1 MGKSVVRVL
10 LVEDDTAYAGLLT
23 GMLNDSDASFKL
35 THVPRLEEALNLLDN
50 ISFDIVLLG
59 LVLQDSSGLA
69 GVKKIQSRGT
79 GIPLVILTGTDDDNL
94 SLQTLQNGAADY
106 ILKTQI
112 TPYTLVRSL
121 RYAIERTR
129 SQHER
134 EITIEFLHIVN
145 ECTGLQELLKA
156 VTTFFQKYSGC
167 QAVAIRLRKG
177 DDYPYAGA
185 IGFPEDFVNMEN
197 SLCSLDTAGEKAR
210 DNNGNPIL
218 ECMCGNVIRGH
229 FDPAMPFFTAR
240 GSFCTNSTTKLMASE
255 MRNAERVMGNAERGT
270 GNAERGTGTA
280 ERGTGNTEQGTGSNQ
295 EEVKNVIPN
304 SPPLPHSS
312 NFPSSPF
319 PVPPLLACMCNRCN
333 REGYESTALIPL
345 HTGKERFG
353 LLQLNDRRKCV
364 FTPELIG
371 LLERLAD
378 QFSVGL
384 AKFLAK
390 DALKTAYDE
399 TLNEKKRLSATM
411 EALRENEERYHNLI
425 LMSPDAIFINNEN
438 KITYANRAAIS
449 LFGASTAEEFLG
461 KSPFSLYHPDYHPML
476 RKRIRMLMEG
486 NSVPLIETKAL
497 RLDGT
502 AMNVEVVA
510 SPFLE
515 KGARFVQVIVRNI
528 SERRKAER
536 ELKTHEE
543 ILRLFVKHAPAAVA
557 MFDNNMR
564 YLVYSDR
571 WLTDYGLTHENLI
584 GRSHYEVFPEID
596 ERWKALHRRGLNGVA
611 EKNDND
617 YFIRKD
623 GKTEWLRWEIIPWH
637 SVDGHVGG
645 IILFSEL
652 ITERKKMHEIVE
664 RYHLIS
670 RYARDSMLMIE
681 FDGKI
686 VEANE
691 AAVALYG
698 YSHEELLDMNI
709 LQLHRQEERETAR
722 RLMIQAKL
730 GDLLFEAVLLRKD
743 GTDIPVEINSRIILI
758 EGKQMFLSVARDIT
772 VRKKRDMELQM
783 LNRTLTAQSQ
793 SNQAMMR
800 ANNESD
806 YINEVCGIIL
816 KACGHF
822 MVWIGFAEDDAGKS
836 IRPVACKGFDEG
848 YIETMKITWADTE
861 HGHGPTGTA
870 IRTGK
875 PKLCRSTLTDPS
887 FNLWRE
893 QAIKRGYASIIAF
906 PLISDG
912 KPFGAITIYSKN
924 RDLFTDDEVQLLSEL
939 ANDLS
944 YGITAIR
951 LRSALQK
958 TEQTAHAILNAITES
973 ICLLDSQ
980 GRILA
985 ANSIAADRLGIN
997 IAEISERNYF
1007 DFLPPHIAELRRS
1020 QAEKVFKSG
1029 KPFRF
1034 EDEPTGTFLDH
1045 HFYPVK
1051 DEKKNITGLAIF
1063 SSDITERKLTEA
1075 ALQKSETQ
1083 LRGTLEST
1091 DNGILAIDNNGK
1103 VLQVNRRFTELW
1115 GIPQHIMQHGHD
1127 DILLDFV
1134 SEQLIAPSAFL
1145 KKVKSLYEADTM
1157 DMDILAFKDGRT
1169 YERYSSAMFMEGV
1182 RIGRVWAFRDITDRK
1197 KAEEIL
1203 KRDRET
1209 LLKLVKERSSELIEI
1224 QTELERSKRLTDIG
1238 TLAATVAHELRNP
1251 LAAINLAAAVIKRK
1265 NTDNMIERQ
1274 LERIDNTIN
1283 ESYQII
1289 DNLLYY
1295 SRIRSPQYKSL
1306 SLHTIIEECVETVLD
1321 TNKRKGI
1328 LVSKHMESIKALT
1341 TSADPLQIREV
1352 FINVLNNAA
1361 DAVPEHCGNIVV
1373 KTSVFR
1379 KLIKINIM
1387 DNGHGTA
1394 GKDLKKAFDPFFTT
1408 KSKGTGLGL
1417 TICKQ
1422 IVKMHS
1428 GSISIKNI
1436 KGKGTAVI
1444 ITLPKEA
1451 P

>member
-1 MGKSVVRVL
+1 LPGR
-10 LVEDDTAYAGLLT
+10 
-23 GMLNDSDASFKL
+23 
-35 THVPRLEEALNLLDN
+35 
-50 ISFDIVLLG
+50 
-59 LVLQDSSGLA
+59 
-69 GVKKIQSRGT
+69 
-79 GIPLVILTGTDDDNL
+79 
-94 SLQTLQNGAADY
+94 
-106 ILKTQI
+106 
-112 TPYTLVRSL
+112 
-121 RYAIERTR
+121 
-129 SQHER
+129 
-134 EITIEFLHIVN
+134 
-145 ECTGLQELLKA
+145 
-156 VTTFFQKYSGC
+156 
-167 QAVAIRLRKG
+167 IR
-177 DDYPYAGA
+177 
-185 IGFPEDFVNMEN
+185 
-197 SLCSLDTAGEKAR
+197 
-210 DNNGNPIL
+210 
-218 ECMCGNVIRGH
+218 
-229 FDPAMPFFTAR
+229 
-240 GSFCTNSTTKLMASE
+240 
-255 MRNAERVMGNAERGT
+255 
-270 GNAERGTGTA
+270 
-280 ERGTGNTEQGTGSNQ
+280 
-295 EEVKNVIPN
+295 
-304 SPPLPHSS
+304 
-312 NFPSSPF
+312 
-319 PVPPLLACMCNRCN
+319 NRCN

-476 RKRIRMLMEG
+476 RERIRTLMEG

-502 AMNVEVVA
+502 VMNVEVVA

-1020 QAEKVFKSG
+1020 QSEKVFKSG

-1083 LRGTLEST
+1083 LRGTIEST

-1115 GIPQHIMQHGHD
+1115 RIPQHIMQHGHD

-1145 KKVKSLYEADTM
+1145 NKVKSLYEADTM
-1157 DMDILAFKDGRT
+1157 DMDILAFKDGRS

-1203 KRDRET
+1203 KRDRKT
-1209 LLKLVKERSSELIEI
+1209 LLKLVKERSAELIEI
-1224 QTELERSKRLTDIG
+1224 HTELERSKRLSDIG

-1265 NTDNMIERQ
+1265 NTDNMIEQQ
-1274 LERIDNTIN
+1274 LERIDKTIN

-1295 SRIRSPQYKSL
+1295 SRIRSPQCKSL
-1306 SLHTIIEECVETVLD
+1306 SLHTIIEECIETILD
-1321 TNKRKGI
+1321 TNKRKDI

-1341 TSADPLQIREV
+1341 ISADPIQIREV

-1361 DAVPEHCGNIVV
+1361 DAVPEHCGNIVI
-1373 KTSVFR
+1373 KASVLR
-1379 KLIKINIM
+1379 GLMKINIM
-1387 DNGHGTA
+1387 DNGHGIE
-1394 GKDLKKAFDPFFTT
+1394 GKDLKKVFDPFFTS

-1417 TICKQ
+1417 SICKQ

-1428 GSISIKNI
+1428 GSIAIKSV

-1444 ITLPKEA
+1444 IKLPKEA
-1451 P
+1451 T

>member
-1 MGKSVVRVL
+1 MGESVVSVL

-23 GMLNDSDASFKL
+23 DMLKDSDSPFKL
-35 THVPRLEEALNLLDN
+35 THAPRLEEALNLLD
-50 ISFDIVLLG
+50 IIRFDIVLLG
-59 LVLQDSSGLA
+59 LVIQDGSVLA
-69 GVKKIQSRGT
+69 SLKKIQSHGAE
-79 GIPLVILTGTDDDNL
+79 IPLVILGGTDDDKLNL
-94 SLQTLQNGAADY
+94 QAVHNGAADY
-106 ILKTQI
+106 IPKTQI
-112 TPYTLVRSL
+112 TPQILVRSM
-121 RYAIERTR
+121 RHAIERAR

-156 VTTFFQKYSGC
+156 VTPFFQKYSGC
-167 QAVAIRLRKG
+167 QAVAIRVRKG

-197 SLCSLDTAGEKAR
+197 SICALDTAGEKER
-210 DNNGNPIL
+210 DNNGNPVL
-218 ECMCGNVIRGH
+218 ECMCGRVIRGH
-229 FDPAMPFFTAR
+229 FEPSMPFFTDR

-255 MRNAERVMGNAERGT
+255 LRKRER
-270 GNAERGTGTA
+270 
-280 ERGTGNTEQGTGSNQ
+280 GTGSNQ
-295 EEVKNVIPN
+295 EEAKNVIPN
-304 SPPLPHSS
+304 SSSLPHSP
-312 NFPSSPF
+312 NFPSSAF
-319 PVPPLLACMCNRCN
+319 PVPSSDLPVPSSDLPVPGLPGRIRNRCN
-333 REGYESTALIPL
+333 REGYESMTLIPL
-345 HTGKERFG
+345 HTGNERFG

-378 QFSVGL
+378 QLSLGL
-384 AKFLAK
+384 TKFLAE
-390 DALKTAYDE
+390 DTLKTAYDE
-399 TLNEKKRLSATM
+399 TMNEKKRLKATM
-411 EALRENEERYHNLI
+411 ETLRENEERYRNLI
-425 LMSPDAIFINNEN
+425 LMSPDAIFINDEN
-438 KITYANRAAIS
+438 VITYANHAALS

-486 NSVPLIETKAL
+486 DSVPLIETKAL

-502 AMNVEVVA
+502 SMNIEVVA
-510 SPFLE
+510 SPFFE
-515 KGARFVQVIVRNI
+515 KGVRFIQVIVRNI
-528 SERRKAER
+528 SERRKAE
-536 ELKTHEE
+536 EKLKTHEE

-571 WLTDYGLTHENLI
+571 WLTDYGLPQENLI

-596 ERWKALHRRGLNGVA
+596 ERWKAAHQRCLNGLP

-623 GKTEWLRWEIIPWH
+623 GKTEWLRWEIVPWR
-637 SVDGHVGG
+637 SVDEQIGG
-645 IILFSEL
+645 IILFSEV

-686 VEANE
+686 VEGNE
-691 AAVALYG
+691 AAVELYG

-709 LQLHRQEERETAR
+709 LQLHRQEEREIAR
-722 RLMIQAKL
+722 RLMTQAKL

-743 GTDIPVEINSRIILI
+743 GTEIPVEINSRIILI

-772 VRKKRDMELQM
+772 VRRKRDMELQM
-783 LNRTLTAQSQ
+783 LNRTLKAQSQ
-793 SNQAMMR
+793 SNQAMIR

-806 YINEVCGIIL
+806 YMNEVCGIIL
-816 KACGHF
+816 KTCGHL
-822 MVWIGFAEDDAGKS
+822 MVWIGLAEDDADKS
-836 IRPVACKGFDEG
+836 VRPVAAGGFEDG
-848 YIETMKITWADTE
+848 YIKTLEVTWADTE
-861 HGHGPTGTA
+861 RGHGPVGTA

-875 PKLCRSTLTDPS
+875 PKLCLDTMTDPC
-887 FNLWRE
+887 FKPWRE
-893 QAIKRGYASIIAF
+893 QAIKRSYSSLIAF
-906 PLISDG
+906 PLIADG
-912 KPFGAITIYSKN
+912 KPFGALTVYSKSH
-924 RDLFTDDEVQLLSEL
+924 DLFTDDEIQLLSEL

-958 TEQTAHAILNAITES
+958 TEQTARAILNAITES

-985 ANSIAADRLGIN
+985 ANSIAADRMGID
-997 IAEISERNYF
+997 IAEIPERNYF
-1007 DFLPPHIAELRRS
+1007 DLLPPHIAEPRRS
-1020 QAEKVFKSG
+1020 QAEEVFKSG

-1034 EDEPTGTFLDH
+1034 EDELTGTFLDH
-1045 HFYPVK
+1045 NFYPVK

-1063 SSDITERKLTEA
+1063 SSDIT
-1075 ALQKSETQ
+1075 
-1083 LRGTLEST
+1083 
-1091 DNGILAIDNNGK
+1091 N
-1103 VLQVNRRFTELW
+1103 
-1115 GIPQHIMQHGHD
+1115 
-1127 DILLDFV
+1127 
-1134 SEQLIAPSAFL
+1134 
-1145 KKVKSLYEADTM
+1145 
-1157 DMDILAFKDGRT
+1157 
-1169 YERYSSAMFMEGV
+1169 
-1182 RIGRVWAFRDITDRK
+1182 RK

-1203 KRDRET
+1203 KRDRKT
-1209 LLKLVKERSSELIEI
+1209 LLKLVKERSADLIEI
-1224 QTELERSKRLTDIG
+1224 RTELERSKRLSDIG
-1238 TLAATVAHELRNP
+1238 TLASTVAHELRNP

-1265 NTDNMIERQ
+1265 NTDNMIEQQ
-1274 LERIDNTIN
+1274 LERIDKTIT

-1295 SRIRSPQYKSL
+1295 SRIRSPQCKNL
-1306 SLHTIIEECVETVLD
+1306 SLYTIIEECIETILD
-1321 TNKRKGI
+1321 TNERKDI

-1341 TSADPLQIREV
+1341 ISADPIQIREV

-1361 DAVPEHCGNIVV
+1361 DAVPEHCGNIIV
-1373 KTSVFR
+1373 KASVFR
-1379 KLIKINIM
+1379 GLMKINIM
-1387 DNGHGTA
+1387 DNGHGIE
-1394 GKDLKKAFDPFFTT
+1394 GKDLKKVFDPFFTS
-1408 KSKGTGLGL
+1408 KPKGTGLGL
-1417 TICKQ
+1417 AICKQ

-1428 GSISIKNI
+1428 GSIAIKSV